1 MKTRWGGDADILHV
15 HNPLLRKNSALL
27 RALNI
32 LQNRGGRLLLQNHD
46 LAEDY
51 RPAVYARSEEY
62 PVNCHYA
69 VINNRDRSFLHRAG
83 LKPEGLHLLP
93 NEVHPIN
100 AAPDLVRSRYL
111 YPVRALQ
118 RKNIGEALLLSLFIP
133 EGRTVA
139 ITLPPTT
146 ERDIRI
152 YRGWMDFA
160 REMKLPVE
168 FELGLDASLGDIYGS
183 ALGIITTSVKEGFG
197 FSYLEPW
204 TAGRTVLGRR
214 INYVCRDF
222 ESAGI
227 QFDSLYS
234 SLDIPMVYISS
245 TILREKMEHTMMAV
259 YKRFGMDPPRYII
272 KMMDEDLN
280 SRAEID
286 FGRLDEKTQEGIIR
300 ILATNRRVFQD
311 IADIN
316 PFLRQLA
323 NWQPN
328 EDLIQANRQR
338 TQEFYGRE
346 PVLKLLQ
353 ETYQSVLHTPVTH
366 KITKSILLELYLDP
380 SQLSLVGVGN
390 D

>member
-1 MKTRWGGDADILHV
+1 
-15 HNPLLRKNSALL
+15 
-27 RALNI
+27 
-32 LQNRGGRLLLQNHD
+32 
-46 LAEDY
+46 
-51 RPAVYARSEEY
+51 
-62 PVNCHYA
+62 
-69 VINNRDRSFLHRAG
+69 
-83 LKPEGLHLLP
+83 
-93 NEVHPIN
+93 
-100 AAPDLVRSRYL
+100 
-111 YPVRALQ
+111 LQ
-118 RKNIGEALLLSLFIP
+118 RKNIGEALFLSLFIP
-133 EGRTVA
+133 KGRTVA

-146 ERDIRI
+146 DRDIRI
-152 YRGWMDFA
+152 YRDWMDFA
-160 REMKLPVE
+160 RELGLPVE
-168 FELGLDASLGDIYGS
+168 FEVGLHTSLEDSYGS

-222 ESAGI
+222 ESAGV

-234 SLDIPMVYISS
+234 ALNIPMVYISS

-272 KMMDEDLN
+272 KLMDEDLA
-280 SRAEID
+280 SRDVVD
-286 FGRLDEKTQEGIIR
+286 FGRLDEKIQGGIIR
-300 ILATNRRVFQD
+300 IMAANRRVFQD

-328 EDLIQANRQR
+328 EDVIQANRQR
-338 TQEFYGRE
+338 ALEFYGRE
-346 PVLKLLQ
+346 PVLKLIR